1 MSRRLGTGPA
11 AAIAGAL
18 ALAAAGAAV
27 AAPPPSGGEPI
38 VIAVESPQSGDQ
50 ASTGL
55 DQLRGAR
62 LAVMQANA
70 RGGVLGRR
78 VEIYRADDRGEAS
91 AAAPVAR
98 RVIARGIRAVIGP
111 YNSSVGLENLG
122 LYRRSGVLP
131 VWMTSSDETRG
142 AGATV
147 QPMNSQIA
155 PVESRYIASIGAR
168 RVTML
173 VDDTANGA
181 FTSGMA
187 NRLTT
192 ALRGSGVSVTRIS
205 VEEVAGPDG
214 SRAVPADYY
223 ARKVAEALAT
233 APDLVYVSTYFPE
246 GIEIARALT
255 AAGGAPRCLMGL
267 ANVDNGFVAA
277 TTLQEAQRCTFS
289 GVVAAGQMPSARAY
303 VQQYRRAFGTRPGVW
318 GSFYYDSARILFAAI
333 ERAGTDRFSP
343 VGRAIRRTR
352 GFTGATGPI
361 SIDPASGYRTNVP
374 VNILTVN
381 AKKKFVI
388 AP

>member
-1 MSRRLGTGPA
+1 MVA
-11 AAIAGAL
+11 AVSGAGL
-18 ALAAAGAAV
+18 LVAAGAGG
-27 AAPPPSGGEPI
+27 AAPPGSPSSEPI
-38 VIAVESPQSGDQ
+38 VIAVEGPQSGGQ
-50 ASTGL
+50 ASNGL
-55 DQLRGAR
+55 DQLRGVR
-62 LAVMQANA
+62 LAVRQANA
-70 RGGVLGRR
+70 HGGVLGR
-78 VEIYRADDRGEAS
+78 EIRIVTADDRGS
-91 AAAPVAR
+91 AERAKPVAR
-98 RVIARGIRAVIGP
+98 AVIAQGIGFVIGP
-111 YNSSVGLENLG
+111 YNSSVGLKNLP
-122 LYRRSGVLP
+122 LYRQNRVLP
-131 VWMTSSDETRG
+131 LWMTSSDATKG
-142 AGATV
+142 AGATT

-168 RVTML
+168 RVTVL